1 MIKFYPVF
9 LMLFTFN
16 SFSQTVDINKNFK
29 NLKARSIG
37 PSGMSGRITTIDA
50 LHADPNT
57 IYLGAASGGVWK
69 TTNAGN
75 SWTPVF
81 DEQPIQNI
89 GSVAICQSNPSIVW
103 VGTGEGNPRN
113 SVSLG
118 EGIYKSLD
126 AGKTWKC
133 MGLEK
138 TRNIHRVIIDP
149 TNPNIV
155 YAGAIG
161 NPFSA
166 HAERGVFKTTDG
178 GETWNKILHT
188 NDTSGIGDM
197 IMDPSNPNKIFAAM
211 WQHSRT
217 PWSLS
222 SGGKGSGL
230 YMTLDAGKNWKKL
243 NGEGGL
249 PTGDYGRIGITICH
263 DMPSRVY
270 ALIESTKSALYKSE
284 DGGSKWE
291 KVNEDPQYTANR
303 SFYFQDIIADPK
315 NENRLWLI
323 NQTVS
328 MSEDGGKTFKTIIPY
343 NGIHPDHHA
352 FWIHPNDPNFIIDG
366 NDGGIGITRDKGKT
380 WQFDEKIP
388 VGQFY
393 HINVDNETPY
403 NVMGGLQDNGSW
415 HGPAYTWTN
424 AGLKN
429 YYWESVGGGDG
440 FDVMPDPE
448 NANWV
453 YSMSQGGEV
462 GRYNITTG
470 EKWQI
475 RPPTVSNTINKD
487 RLRFNWNAAI
497 AQDAFDKKTIYYGS
511 QFVHKSIDKGGSWTT
526 ISPDLT
532 TDDSLQIDQSKN
544 GGISIDITGAEN
556 HCTILAIEPSKLNKD
571 ILWVTTDDGQVQL
584 TKDGG
589 KSWVN
594 LTNKISG
601 LIKGSWL
608 PQVKASRYN
617 QGEAYVVANDYRR
630 GNFAPTIF
638 KTTDFGNTWTNILQN
653 KNIKGYALC
662 ILQDPAEPNLMFVG
676 TEQGLWVSLDNAKS
690 FQQFK
695 NNYPS
700 VSTYDLAIQERE
712 ADLCIATF
720 GRAIYI
726 LDDIRPLR
734 KLAANKEIT
743 NKNVVAF
750 NNNDAYIVTY
760 KNAPGYEWST
770 WGVWDADNKK
780 KGAAINF
787 YVKILPQK
795 TDTAK
800 VAKVAFNQK
809 KTAEKIP
816 VGDLRNNKMYKDSL
830 DNQKSISTDSLSV
843 NSKKNK
849 TDSALVKIYND
860 RDELIRTLKWS
871 VDTGFNK
878 KYWRM
883 DEKGIRYP
891 GSAKPKPGEDELG
904 GENVLPG
911 KYKVVISVNKQSDS
925 NYITLKADPRK
936 TDNTSIFNAQKTL
949 KSKLRNFAEKLT
961 QGMDQL
967 TDAEEIAKKYEAQL
981 KDIELPTAD
990 SLRKQSKKIQ
1000 EEIKT
1005 VKDFISGKK
1014 IERQGYGQ
1022 LPQETVLTAY
1032 GEALENISEKNVVPS
1047 KQEDLLVEKAEG
1059 KIADAIKKINNFFST
1074 KWKAY
1079 QTLIENNKVD
1089 LFKDFK
1095 QL

>member
-1 MIKFYPVF
+1 MKLILTACYSF
-9 LMLFTFN
+9 LCFASIAQLIDL
-16 SFSQTVDINKNFK
+16 SKGFK
-29 NLKARSIG
+29 NLKARAIG

-50 LHADPNT
+50 LHTDPNT

-75 SWTPVF
+75 NWTPVF

-161 NPFSA
+161 NPFGT
-166 HAERGVFKTTDG
+166 HVERGVFKTTDG
-178 GETWNKILHT
+178 GETWKNILHT
-188 NDTSGIGDM
+188 NDTSGIADM
-197 IMDPSNPNKIFAAM
+197 ILDPSNPNKIFAAM
-211 WQHSRT
+211 WQHNRT
-217 PWSLS
+217 PWSFS

-230 YMTLDAGKNWKKL
+230 YMTMDAGKTWKKL

-249 PTGDYGRIGITICH
+249 PTGDYGRIGIAICH

-352 FWIHPNDPNFIIDG
+352 FWINPLDPNFIIDG

-429 YYWESVGGGDG
+429 YYWESVWGGDG

-448 NANWV
+448 DANWV
-453 YSMSQGGEV
+453 YAMSQGGNV

-470 EKWQI
+470 EKWNI
-475 RPPTVSNTINKD
+475 EPPSTTNTINKD

-511 QFVHKSIDKGGSWTT
+511 QFVHKSIDKGARWTT

-532 TDDSLQIDQSKN
+532 TNDSLEIDQSKN

-556 HCTILAIEPSKLNKD
+556 HCTILAIEPSKINKD

-589 KSWVN
+589 KTWTN
-594 LTNKISG
+594 LSKKIAG

-608 PQVKASRYN
+608 PQVRASRYN
-617 QGEAYVVANDYRR
+617 EAEAYVVANDYRR
-630 GNFAPTIF
+630 GNFEPTIY

-662 ILQDPAEPNLMFVG
+662 LIQDPTEPNLFFVG
-676 TEQGLWVSLDNAKS
+676 TEQGLWISLDNTKS

-743 NKNVVAF
+743 NKNVIAF
-750 NNNDAYIVTY
+750 NNSDAYIVTY

-780 KGAAINF
+780 RGAAINF
-787 YVKILPQK
+787 YIKILPKK
-795 TDTAK
+795 TDTLK
-800 VAKVAFNQK
+800 IVNIVK
-809 KTAEKIP
+809 KASEKIP
-816 VGDLRNNKMYKDSL
+816 VGDLQNNKMYKDSL
-830 DNQKSISTDSLSV
+830 DKEQTKPSDSLAV

-849 TDSALVKIYND
+849 SDSALVKIYNNKN
-860 RDELIRTLKWS
+860 ELIRTLKWS

-878 KYWRM
+878 QYWRM

-891 GSAKPKPGEDELG
+891 GSAKPKPGEDEPSG
-904 GENVLPG
+904 DVVLPG
-911 KYKVVISVNKQSDS
+911 KYKVVITYNKQADS
-925 NYITLKADPRK
+925 NFVILKADPRK
-936 TDNTSIFNAQKTL
+936 IDNSTILMAQKTL
-949 KSKLRNFAEKLT
+949 RNKLQNNGEKLT
-961 QGMDQL
+961 QGLDQL
-967 TDAEEIAKKYEAQL
+967 SDAEEIAKKYEAQL
-981 KDIELPTAD
+981 KDIEVPMAD

-1014 IERQGYGQ
+1014 VERQGYGQ
-1022 LPQETVLTAY
+1022 LPQETVMTAY
-1032 GEALENISEKNVVPS
+1032 KEALDNISGKNIVPS
-1047 KQEDLLVEKAEG
+1047 QQEELLVEKAQG
-1059 KIADAIKKINNFFST
+1059 KIAEAVSKINTFFTT

-1079 QTLIENNKVD
+1079 QTLIENNKIN
-1089 LFKDFK
+1089 LFKEFK